1 MITDNVRIELR
12 SDGFRILFTKYRGVV
27 KGEVV
32 TSLRTVD
39 LSKVDPR
46 NESETVDFRV

>member
-1 MITDNVRIELR
+1 MITDSVRIELR
-12 SDGFRILFTKYRGVV
+12 SDGFRIMFTKHRGVV
-27 KGEVV
+27 KGEEV

-46 NESETVDFRV
+46 NESENVDFRV